1 MLIYTFFLNLNALHT
16 PCTHLSLLFQCF
28 VYLHLHAAASGTSS
42 WGCGKGSS
50 RNQKKYLF
58 RNRCS
63 VKACNTAGTS
73 IHNAVVNRRVFHQQ
87 LYFSETLVEILRD
100 KTHRTAAF
108 RPAIVRRTDICMQ
121 GKNDQKPQ
129 LIHNK
134 IMSTS
139 SSSAFHKPVAN
150 QAVYPA
156 EWQRSSESVT
166 FVNSIGSGAIDCKCQ
181 ASTYLL
187 VRNVQIP
194 TELRVLQKETPYS
207 SLCISWPSISPFHT
221 LQAWSEHKQ
230 VCKQ

>member
-73 IHNAVVNRRVFHQQ
+73 LHSAVVNRRVFHQQ

-100 KTHRTAAF
+100 
-108 RPAIVRRTDICMQ
+108 RRTRHTGQ
-121 GKNDQKPQ
+121 Q
-129 LIHNK
+129 LLDRLSYVELTFACKVKMTRNPNSFTIK
-134 IMSTS
+134 SW
-139 SSSAFHKPVAN
+139 APF
-150 QAVYPA
+150 PA
-156 EWQRSSESVT
+156 Q
-166 FVNSIGSGAIDCKCQ
+166 
-181 ASTYLL
+181 
-187 VRNVQIP
+187 
-194 TELRVLQKETPYS
+194 
-207 SLCISWPSISPFHT
+207 PSIS
-221 LQAWSEHKQ
+221 L
-230 VCKQ
+230 